1 MPRHRPNT
9 QSRIDRFRAGVSLA
23 EIAREDG
30 VQAISIYHFLAKHG
44 ILTDTYLSD
53 EFVSALRAAG
63 CPEPEREYGFAHICP
78 VSLVQRFLTPKT
90 RKPRQWRADFAFPF
104 HQLTVEVDGGKFVGK
119 GGAHNSDREKRNAI
133 AVCGW
138 RTLRLLPVPVKS
150 L

>member
-63 CPEPEREYGFAHICP
+63 CPEIGRASCRERVSSP
-78 VSLVQRFLTPKT
+78 V
-90 RKPRQWRADFAFPF
+90 
-104 HQLTVEVDGGKFVGK
+104 
-119 GGAHNSDREKRNAI
+119 
-133 AVCGW
+133 
-138 RTLRLLPVPVKS
+138 
-150 L
+150 